1 MPDAQPGTPTP
12 TERFDQ
18 LWEEIGAK
26 RITIGDAAD
35 GVEITI
41 DADLSIFGILDKL
54 KEAAESG
61 HAQGEISDADEKAIA
76 KALED
81 AGKTLSGG
89 IQDKLR
95 QQLDKL
101 SRKRH

>member
-1 MPDAQPGTPTP
+1 MPEAQPGTLSP
-12 TERFDQ
+12 TERFDR

-26 RITIGDAAD
+26 RVTIGDEEK

-61 HAQGEISDADEKAIA
+61 HAQGEISEADQKAIA
-76 KALED
+76 KALEN
-81 AGKTLSGG
+81 AGKTLSGS
-89 IQDKLR
+89 IQDKLHR
-95 QQLDKL
+95 QLDKL
-101 SRKRH
+101 KRKHH